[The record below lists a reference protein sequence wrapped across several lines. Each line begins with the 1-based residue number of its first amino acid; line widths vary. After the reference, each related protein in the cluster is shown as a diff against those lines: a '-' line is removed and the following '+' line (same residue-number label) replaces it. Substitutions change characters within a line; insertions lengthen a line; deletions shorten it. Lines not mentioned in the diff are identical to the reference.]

1 MWSRG
6 SLLLWMA
13 AAWAAVLMTEPIL
26 ARADVP
32 KEGPVVVPG
41 GEGARYWLQLPA
53 TLDPVRRHPVL
64 LFFHGRGRGV
74 RTEDTNFMVPEFAHF
89 REQCRARGYIVC
101 AVAGLT
107 NLWMNAHARELTDRC
122 LAHVKATLPV
132 DEGRIYTS
140 GVSMGGGA
148 ALTYAMHRPGVVR
161 AVCDFMGCTDFP
173 RFYAEGFY
181 HESLEGAFGGTPQTQ
196 AQVYDEQSAALHPEA
211 FAEIP
216 VLIIHG
222 DRDTVVPTWNAP
234 LLWKGLEPLHNGSE
248 LLMVHGLGHT
258 NEIVLGLED
267 HILDFFERAT
277 GPAGC
282 ETR

>member
-1 MWSRG
+1 MWLRTTFMV
-6 SLLLWMA
+6 L
-13 AAWAAVLMTEPIL
+13 AWAVATMPD
-26 ARADVP
+26 AAMADGQAP
-32 KEGPVVVPG
+32 QDGPVVVPDG
-41 GEGARYWLQLPA
+41 DGARYWLQLPA
-53 TLDPVRRHPVL
+53 TLSSATRHPVL

-74 RTEDTNFMVPEFAHF
+74 RTEDTNFNVPEFAHF
-89 REQCRARGYIVC
+89 RELCRTRGYIVC

-107 NLWMNAHARELTDRC
+107 NMWMNARARELTDRC

-132 DEGRIYTS
+132 DERRIYAS

-148 ALTYAMHRPGVVR
+148 ALTYAMHRPHVVR
-161 AVCDFMGCTDFP
+161 AVCDFMGCTDFA

-181 HESLEGAFGGTPQTQ
+181 HESLEGAFGGTPTQ
-196 AQVYDEQSAALHPEA
+196 RPQVYDEQSAALHPQA
-211 FAEIP
+211 FAKIP

-234 LLWKGLEPLHNGSE
+234 LLWEGLAPLHNGSE

-282 ETR
+282 EAL

>member
-1 MWSRG
+1 MCTRVC
-6 SLLLWMA
+6 LLPVALAVALMA
-13 AAWAAVLMTEPIL
+13 EL
-26 ARADVP
+26 APAGADAP
-32 KEGPVVVPG
+32 KDGPVVVPG

-53 TLDPVRRHPVL
+53 TLDPAKRHPVL

-74 RTEDTNFMVPEFAHF
+74 RTEDTNFNVPEFTHF
-89 REQCRARGYIVC
+89 RELCRARGYIVC

-107 NLWMNAHARELTDRC
+107 NMWMNAHARELTDRC

-132 DEGRIYTS
+132 DESRIFTA

-161 AVCDFMGCTDFP
+161 AVCDFMGCTDFA
-173 RFYAEGFY
+173 RFYTEGFY
-181 HESLEGAFGGTPQTQ
+181 HESLEGAFGGTPAQQ
-196 AQVYDEQSAALHPEA
+196 AQVYAEQSAALHPEA
-211 FAEIP
+211 FAKIP

-234 LLWKGLEPLHNGSE
+234 LLWAGLAPLHNGCE

-258 NEIVLGLED
+258 NEIVIGLEE
-267 HILDFFERAT
+267 HILDFFERAVA
-277 GPAGC
+277 PAGC
-282 ETR
+282 EAR